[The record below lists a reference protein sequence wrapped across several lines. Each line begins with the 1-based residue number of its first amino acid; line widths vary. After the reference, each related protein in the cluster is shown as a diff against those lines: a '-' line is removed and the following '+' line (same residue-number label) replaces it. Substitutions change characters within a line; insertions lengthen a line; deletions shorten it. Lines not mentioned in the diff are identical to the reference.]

1 MSEALWR
8 VRVIKNLLV
17 IESSPRIS
25 DSASRAVTARA
36 VELLSARN
44 PALNIVRRDLAR
56 QPVAHL
62 DGPTVDA
69 LRMRPNLMTA
79 EQLALL
85 ELSNRLVDELLA
97 ADLLVIG
104 VPMHN
109 FGIPSVLKAY
119 IDQVA
124 RAGRTFR
131 YGADGRPEGTLGG
144 KPALI
149 IVARGGVYSEGPL
162 QSFDYQ
168 ERYLHT
174 ILSFLGIAPEFVRIE
189 GTAFGPEAM
198 GAAIAKA
205 GGALL

>member
-1 MSEALWR
+1 M
-8 VRVIKNLLV
+8 IKNLLV

-36 VELLSARN
+36 VEMLSARHT
-44 PALNIVRRDLAR
+44 ALNIVRRDLAR

-69 LRMRPNLMTA
+69 LRTRPHLMTDA
-79 EQLALL
+79 QLALL

-119 IDQVA
+119 IDQIA
-124 RAGRTFR
+124 RAGKTFR
-131 YGADGRPEGTLGG
+131 YGADGRPEGALGG
-144 KPALI
+144 KPALV

-162 QSFDYQ
+162 QGFDYQ
-168 ERYLHT
+168 ERYLHA
-174 ILSFLGIAPEFVRIE
+174 ILSFLGAVPEFVRIE
-189 GTAFGPEAM
+189 GTAFGPQAV
-198 GAAIAKA
+198 AAGIEKA
-205 GGALL
+205 EGALLRTAALGEQS